1 MKKSFTTLIRG
12 ARLVVEECMKVEEG
26 NSVLII
32 SDATRLEEA
41 QAICGAC
48 WAVGARPVIADVTPH
63 VIAASVS
70 MKYPMEP
77 PPNLAAA
84 MVNSD
89 VIIIT
94 TAMEWANR
102 FAHVDPVRGSCE
114 RGAKIASV
122 EEGMG
127 EWDLTI
133 DDIAKTVERT
143 EKIIESMKGAKK
155 VRVTSPCG
163 TDVTL
168 ALEGR
173 PALKVVPIKG
183 KGEMMG
189 PIPLWGEVAY
199 APIENRTEGRIVFDG
214 IMLGVGVPGS
224 LKNHIDLTIEK
235 GRAVKIDGGEEARR
249 LNEVVEGSDEN
260 ADVIGEF
267 AIGTSEKEV
276 YGSPSEKGMIG
287 TVHFALGDNSHCYP
301 GGQNVSRL
309 HLDGSARGITIEVDG
324 KNIIEKGKLVI

>member
-1 MKKSFTTLIRG
+1 MYSFTTLIKG
-12 ARLVVEECMKVEEG
+12 ARLIVEDCMKVEPG
-26 NSVLII
+26 NAVLII
-32 SDATRLEEA
+32 SDSRRLPEA
-41 QAICGAC
+41 QALSGAC
-48 WAVGARPVIADVTPH
+48 WAVGAKPMVADVTPM
-63 VIAASVS
+63 VTAASVS

-89 VIIIT
+89 VILIT
-94 TAMEWANR
+94 AVMEWANR
-102 FAHVDPVRGSCE
+102 FAHVDPVRKSCE

-127 EWDLTI
+127 EWDLTT
-133 DDIAKTVERT
+133 DDIANTVKRT
-143 EKIIESMKGAKK
+143 EKIIQAMKGAKK
-155 VRVTSPCG
+155 VRVTSPSG

-168 ALEGR
+168 SLEGR
-173 PALKVVPIKG
+173 PPLKVVPIKG

-199 APIENRTEGRIVFDG
+199 APLEDRTEGKIVFDG
-214 IMLGVGVPGS
+214 IMLGVGVPGN
-224 LKNHIDLTIEK
+224 LKIPIELTVK
-235 GRAVKIDGGEEARR
+235 GGRAVRIEGAEEAKR
-249 LNEVVEGSDEN
+249 LQDVVDGSDKN
-260 ADVIGEF
+260 ANVIGEL
-267 AIGTSEKEV
+267 ALGTSEKEV

-309 HLDGSARGITIEVDG
+309 HLDGTSRDITVEIDG
-324 KNIIEKGKLVI
+324 KKIFDHGKLII

>member
-1 MKKSFTTLIRG
+1 MYSYTTLIKG
-12 ARLVVEECMKVEEG
+12 ARLVVEECLKVEAG
-26 NSVLII
+26 DAVLII
-32 SDATRLEEA
+32 SDSQRLPEA

-63 VIAASVS
+63 VTAASVS

-77 PPNLAAA
+77 PKNVAAA

-94 TAMEWANR
+94 AVMEWANR
-102 FAHVDPVRGSCE
+102 FAHVDPVRQSCE
-114 RGAKIASV
+114 KGAKIASV

-127 EWDLTI
+127 SWDLTTE
-133 DDIAKTVERT
+133 DIRETVGRT
-143 EKIIESMKGAKK
+143 EKIIGAMKGAKK
-155 VRVTSPCG
+155 VRVTSPYG

-168 ALEGR
+168 SLEGR
-173 PALKVVPIKG
+173 PPLKVIPIKG

-199 APIENRTEGRIVFDG
+199 APVEDRTEGKIVFDG
-214 IMLGVGVPGS
+214 IMLGVGVPGN
-224 LKNHIDLTIEK
+224 LKNHIELTIEK
-235 GRAVKIDGGEEARR
+235 GRAVKIEGEIEAKR
-249 LNEVVEGSDEN
+249 LREVVEGSDKN
-260 ADVIGEF
+260 ANVIGELAF
-267 AIGTSEKEV
+267 GTSEKEE

-301 GGQNVSRL
+301 GGQNVSKL
-309 HLDGSARGITIEVDG
+309 HLDGTCRDITVEVDG
-324 KNIIEKGKLVI
+324 KKIIEKGRLII

>member
-1 MKKSFTTLIRG
+1 M
-12 ARLVVEECMKVEEG
+12 V
-26 NSVLII
+26 
-32 SDATRLEEA
+32 
-41 QAICGAC
+41 
-48 WAVGARPVIADVTPH
+48 ADVTPM
-63 VIAASVS
+63 VTAASVS

-89 VIIIT
+89 VILIT
-94 TAMEWANR
+94 AVMEWANR
-102 FAHVDPVRGSCE
+102 FAHVDPVRKSCE

-127 EWDLTI
+127 EWDLTT
-133 DDIAKTVERT
+133 DDIANTVKRT
-143 EKIIESMKGAKK
+143 EKIIQAMKGAKK
-155 VRVTSPCG
+155 VRVTSPSG

-168 ALEGR
+168 SLEGR
-173 PALKVVPIKG
+173 PPLKVVPIKG

-199 APIENRTEGRIVFDG
+199 APLEDRTEGKIVFDG

-224 LKNHIDLTIEK
+224 LKNPIELTVK
-235 GRAVKIDGGEEARR
+235 GGRAVRIEGAEEAKR
-249 LNEVVEGSDEN
+249 LQDVVDGSDKN
-260 ADVIGEF
+260 ANVIGEL
-267 AIGTSEKEV
+267 ALGTSEKEV

-309 HLDGSARGITIEVDG
+309 HLDGTSRDITVEIDG
-324 KNIIEKGKLVI
+324 KKIFDHGKLII